1 MSREMD
7 VACDNLENAVK
18 ALEELDLA
26 RIDAEGRYRSED
38 ARAYREAMG
47 SVEDR
52 KRAAWLE
59 AERLWRDW
67 QKAESAIRLQNAY
80 IRVLERRFEKART
93 EETTERA
100 LAGSGRH
107 P

>member
-1 MSREMD
+1 MD
-7 VACDNLENAVK
+7 RACDNLQKAVE
-18 ALEELDLA
+18 ALEALDLA
-26 RIDAEGRYRSED
+26 RIEAEGEYRSAD
-38 ARAYREAMG
+38 ARAYRDAMG
-47 SVEDR
+47 PIEDR
-52 KRAAWLE
+52 KRAAWLD
-59 AERLWRDW
+59 AYGAWKAW

-93 EETTERA
+93 EETTERT

>member
-7 VACDNLENAVK
+7 VACDNLEAAVK
-18 ALEELDLA
+18 RLEPLDLA
-26 RIDAEGRYRSED
+26 RIEAEGEYRSAD
-38 ARAYREAMG
+38 ARAYRDSMG
-47 SVEDR
+47 SIEDR
-52 KRAAWLE
+52 KRAAWLD
-59 AERLWRDW
+59 ARPLWDAW

-80 IRVLERRFEKART
+80 IRVLERRFDKART
-93 EETTERA
+93 EETTERT

>member
-7 VACDNLENAVK
+7 VACDNLEAAVRK
-18 ALEELDLA
+18 LEELDLT
-26 RIDAEGRYRSED
+26 RIEAEGAYRSED
-38 ARAYREAMG
+38 ARAYRNAMG

-52 KRAAWLE
+52 KRVAWQD
-59 AERLWRDW
+59 AYQLWKTW

-93 EETTERA
+93 EETTERT